1 MKLHFYIY
9 PSVFTLLFILLTCS
23 NDKVI
28 NEDKFVK
35 VYTDLVMAQDTLQ
48 INEANFD
55 SVKQSVFNRH
65 GITSGQYVYTVNYYN
80 EDVKRWERF
89 FNKATAYIDTLRSS
103 SNSARRK

>member
-1 MKLHFYIY
+1 MKLHFYIFL
-9 PSVFTLLFILLTCS
+9 SVFTFLFVFLGCS

-28 NEDKFVK
+28 DEDKFVK

-48 INEANFD
+48 ISEANFD

-65 GITSGQYVYTVNYYN
+65 RITSGQYEYTVNYYN